1 MSGQNVASLSGI
13 ITFRLCE
20 QVFGVPVHSVREV
33 VPLAWLDRPPQLPSL
48 VHGVLNLGG
57 RAVAVLRLDRLL
69 GLGDGRYDL
78 DASIL
83 IMRDDGAGRGLGL
96 LVEHVDGVRSA
107 ELFSPMG
114 DAGQDSFNGCVSE
127 HLDLQGQAVRLL
139 SWDRLLLEE
148 ERRRL
153 TEFQAQAQDRL
164 ALLDEAAS

>member
-13 ITFRLCE
+13 VTFRLCE
-20 QVFGVPVHSVREV
+20 QVFGVPVDSVREV
-33 VPLAWLDRPPQLPSL
+33 VPLVWLDHPPQLPSV

-69 GLGDGRYDL
+69 GLDDGRYGL

-83 IMRDDGAGRGLGL
+83 IMRDDAAGRGLGL
-96 LVEHVDGVRSA
+96 LVEHVDGVRA
-107 ELFSPMG
+107 VELFSPMG
-114 DAGQDSFNGCVSE
+114 AAGQESFNGCVSE

-139 SWDRLLLEE
+139 SWDRLLLVE

-153 TEFQAQAQDRL
+153 DEFRARAQDRL
-164 ALLDEAAS
+164 ARLDEATS